1 MTTKKKAAPKSKTA
15 GKAAARG
22 NKQTSKLLA
31 ESRKAVA
38 ADIAELEK
46 QEYKPK
52 PKRQPKESKPKKM
65 SALDAAV
72 QVLASSKEPLNCPQL
87 IEAMTTQGLWTSPGG
102 KTPHATLFS
111 AIMREIKTKGK
122 EARFTKT
129 DRGHFAANK

>member
-1 MTTKKKAAPKSKTA
+1 MTAKKKATTKTKTA
-15 GKAAARG
+15 GKTAAKG

-46 QEYKPK
+46 QETKPK
-52 PKRQPKESKPKKM
+52 IKRQGKEPKPKKM
-65 SALDAAV
+65 SALDAAA
-72 QVLASSKEPLNCPQL
+72 QVLAASKDPLNCPQL

-111 AIMREIKTKGK
+111 AIMREINTKGK

-129 DRGHFAANK
+129 ERGHFAAAK